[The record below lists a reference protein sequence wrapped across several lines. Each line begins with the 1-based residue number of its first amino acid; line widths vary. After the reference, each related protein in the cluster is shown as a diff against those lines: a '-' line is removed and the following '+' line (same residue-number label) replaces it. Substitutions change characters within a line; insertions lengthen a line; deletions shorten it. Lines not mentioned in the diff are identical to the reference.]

1 MSGGER
7 APNMVDVAR
16 EAGVAHIT
24 VSRVLNGHPSVRPET
39 RQRVEEAI
47 AKLDYRRNDLA
58 RALKSGRSRTLG
70 VVIAGSSLHELPK
83 VLLGIEGAASTTG
96 HAVALA
102 SWQRASGHS
111 LAETVDRV
119 VGQGVEGLV
128 IIADRP
134 GVIDPLERLR
144 PRVPTCVVM
153 SGDFDNERIASVE
166 FDQRDGARAATGYLL
181 ELGHE
186 QVAHLSGR
194 VETFDASARV
204 EGWRERMREAGTTE
218 PLLFEGDFTARAG
231 HDLGVQLLAARE
243 LPSAIF
249 AGNDLMAMGL
259 LAAFADRGVAVP
271 GDVSV
276 VGFDDMAGAEYV
288 GPGLTTVR
296 QDFEAL
302 GRTAIEVVQ
311 RMLDGDRP
319 HHIRLATELVVR
331 RSAVQPSSGRS
342 TRSDAADATTVGA

>member
-1 MSGGER
+1 
-7 APNMVDVAR
+7 MVDVAR

-39 RQRVEEAI
+39 RLRVDAAI
-47 AKLDYRRNDLA
+47 AKLGYRRNDLA

-83 VLLGIEGAASTTG
+83 VLLGVENAASTTG
-96 HAVALA
+96 HAVTLA
-102 SWQRASGHS
+102 SWQRDSGQP
-111 LAETVDRV
+111 LADTVDRI

-134 GVIDPLERLR
+134 AIIDSVERLH
-144 PRVPTCVVM
+144 PRIPTCVVM

-166 FDQRDGARAATGYLL
+166 FDQVDGARTATEYLL
-181 ELGHE
+181 DLGHE

-194 VETFDASARV
+194 VDTFDAAARID
-204 EGWRERMREAGTTE
+204 GWRSRMREAGVMD
-218 PLLFEGDFTARAG
+218 PLLYDGDFTARAG
-231 HDLGVQLLAARE
+231 HELGVQLLGARE

-249 AGNDLMAMGL
+249 VGNDLMAMGL
-259 LAAFADRGVAVP
+259 LAALADRGVSVP
-271 GDVSV
+271 ADMSV

-296 QDFEAL
+296 QEFEAL
-302 GRTAIEVVQ
+302 GRTSIEAVQ

-319 HHIRLATELVVR
+319 HHVRLSTELVVR
-331 RSAVQPSSGRS
+331 RSARERS
-342 TRSDAADATTVGA
+342 PDRGTRSGAVAT